1 MRDLIVPQ
9 TDDFDASIT
18 LSFPSSRSQAL
29 DMCVNSFL
37 ENNTIDAYSDPKDI
51 TEQVISLT
59 QNEFRRHNETAPEGT
74 KMSVPT
80 DLTPAMIAKI
90 MLRMYSIKNINCAGK
105 GTDESYDILGIYQ
118 EDGPDKG
125 IYISREKEI
134 EKKISEFNPELT
146 EVQIKQTMN
155 ILRIE
160 ADRVERCSD
169 PDLIAVNNGIFNY
182 KTKILEPF
190 DSEKVF
196 TAKCRVDYNP
206 VASNITIHNP
216 KDNTD
221 WNVEDWIKELFDDDD
236 IAECIWQIM
245 GAIIRPNVR
254 WNKAAWFVSEKGNNG
269 KGTLC
274 VLMRNLAGERTCAA
288 IPLSDFGKDF
298 MLEPLIHASSII
310 TDENDVGTFIDKAA
324 NLKAIITNDVIQI
337 NRKFKTPIAYQFK
350 GFMVQCVNEMPRT
363 KDKSESFYRRQIF
376 IPFTKCYTGIERKY
390 IKNDYLNRKDVLEYV
405 LYKILNMNYYEI
417 KVPESCEK
425 ALEKY
430 KTYNDPVR
438 DFLLEVTSEACWD
451 CFPSTLLFD
460 MYKNWFK
467 KNNPNGTVQGRNTFI
482 EDVKKAVGAVSG
494 WYYVDPKSP
503 KRVSRRMDC
512 DEPLLDGYK
521 CEDWM
526 YNPKTEDGR
535 VKIKKKIERTGGI
548 FRDACTAGINPG
560 KDDDTDNS
568 DSDSDESNK

>member
-182 KTKILEPF
+182 KTLL
-190 DSEKVF
+190 
-196 TAKCRVDYNP
+196 YNFINDTP
-206 VASNITIHNP
+206 VS
-216 KDNTD
+216 
-221 WNVEDWIKELFDDDD
+221 
-236 IAECIWQIM
+236 
-245 GAIIRPNVR
+245 
-254 WNKAAWFVSEKGNNG
+254 
-269 KGTLC
+269 
-274 VLMRNLAGERTCAA
+274 
-288 IPLSDFGKDF
+288 
-298 MLEPLIHASSII
+298 
-310 TDENDVGTFIDKAA
+310 
-324 NLKAIITNDVIQI
+324 
-337 NRKFKTPIAYQFK
+337 
-350 GFMVQCVNEMPRT
+350 
-363 KDKSESFYRRQIF
+363 
-376 IPFTKCYTGIERKY
+376 
-390 IKNDYLNRKDVLEYV
+390 
-405 LYKILNMNYYEI
+405 
-417 KVPESCEK
+417 
-425 ALEKY
+425 
-430 KTYNDPVR
+430 
-438 DFLLEVTSEACWD
+438 
-451 CFPSTLLFD
+451 
-460 MYKNWFK
+460 
-467 KNNPNGTVQGRNTFI
+467 
-482 EDVKKAVGAVSG
+482 
-494 WYYVDPKSP
+494 
-503 KRVSRRMDC
+503 
-512 DEPLLDGYK
+512 
-521 CEDWM
+521 
-526 YNPKTEDGR
+526 
-535 VKIKKKIERTGGI
+535 
-548 FRDACTAGINPG
+548 
-560 KDDDTDNS
+560 
-568 DSDSDESNK
+568 

>member
-467 KNNPNGTVQGRNTFI
+467 KKQSKRYSSGQKYIYRRC
-482 EDVKKAVGAVSG
+482 KK
-494 WYYVDPKSP
+494 
-503 KRVSRRMDC
+503 SRWSCQR
-512 DEPLLDGYK
+512 LVL
-521 CEDWM
+521 
-526 YNPKTEDGR
+526 R
-535 VKIKKKIERTGGI
+535 
-548 FRDACTAGINPG
+548 
-560 KDDDTDNS
+560 
-568 DSDSDESNK
+568 